1 MNGSGH
7 LSMIIIFSI
16 SILFTTQTAYAQVD
30 ILLDC
35 DGTNTTPP
43 PASDGCS
50 TSQEV
55 TPGST
60 LTPFPTGVPTM
71 ASGIPAAGLDWFDR
85 DNSKTWTPGDD
96 LHSEAQATCPTANVG
111 APRNGQ
117 HDLGTDCPILDLDG
131 NLGMFTHPSSSF
143 LVDIVDCDLETGG
156 SPSGFQTAGVFGF
169 ATIPCQDARPN
180 VLITFFDLPDPNN
193 MNMPNGFWNDGED
206 IVLDVN
212 GNLIFDSP
220 MVVGGKF
227 LDVDKTA
234 LVLAGT
240 QSTSS
245 WVIPALVAAI
255 GFGLVIARKI

>member
-1 MNGSGH
+1 
-7 LSMIIIFSI
+7 MIIIFSI
-16 SILFTTQTAYAQVD
+16 SILLTTQTASAQVD

-55 TPGST
+55 TPGSP
-60 LTPFPTGVPTM
+60 LTPFPTGVPTI

-96 LHSEAQATCPTANVG
+96 LHSEARATCPTANTGFV
-111 APRNGQ
+111 PPVRNGQ
-117 HDLGTDCPILDLDG
+117 HDGGDCPILDLDPPG
-131 NLGMFTHPSSSF
+131 SPTSLGIFRHPGSGFTA
-143 LVDIVDCDLETGG
+143 DIVDCDLETGG
-156 SPSGFQTAGVFGF
+156 SPSGFMTGGTFGF
-169 ATIPCQDARPN
+169 AIIPCQDARPN

-193 MNMPNGFWNDGED
+193 MNMPNGFWENGED
-206 IVLDVN
+206 IVLDLN
-212 GNLIFDSP
+212 GNLIFDPP

-240 QSTSS
+240 QNTTS
-245 WVIPALVAAI
+245 WLIPALVAAI
-255 GFGLVIARKI
+255 GFGLVITRKI

>member
-1 MNGSGH
+1 
-7 LSMIIIFSI
+7 MIIIFSI

-55 TPGST
+55 TPGSP

-96 LHSEAQATCPTANVG
+96 LHSEARATCPTANTGFV
-111 APRNGQ
+111 PPVRNGQ
-117 HDLGTDCPILDLDG
+117 HDGGDCPILDLDPPG
-131 NLGMFTHPSSSF
+131 SPTSLGIFRHPGSGFTA
-143 LVDIVDCDLETGG
+143 DIVDCDLETGG
-156 SPSGFQTAGVFGF
+156 SPSGFMTGGTFGF
-169 ATIPCQDARPN
+169 AIIPCQDSRPN
-180 VLITFFDLPDPNN
+180 VQITFFDSNLD
-193 MNMPNGFWNDGED
+193 GFWNDGED
-206 IVLDVN
+206 IVLDFPN
-212 GNLIFDSP
+212 AAGQLGTFDVP

>member
-1 MNGSGH
+1 
-7 LSMIIIFSI
+7 MIIIFSI

-55 TPGST
+55 TPGSP

-96 LHSEAQATCPTANVG
+96 LHSEALATCPTANGMVT
-111 APRNGQ
+111 RNGI
-117 HDLGTDCPILDLDG
+117 HDSGDCPILDLDG
-131 NLGMFTHPSSSF
+131 NLGLFIHPGSGFTAD
-143 LVDIVDCDLETGG
+143 VVDCDLETGG
-156 SPSGFQTAGVFGF
+156 SPSGGGAPNPPFGF
-169 ATIPCQDARPN
+169 PPPSPPAPPPPTPPCQDSRPN
-180 VLITFFDLPDPNN
+180 VQITFFDSNLD
-193 MNMPNGFWNDGED
+193 GFWNDGED
-206 IVLDVN
+206 IVLDFN
-212 GNLIFDSP
+212 GNLIFDVP

>member
-16 SILFTTQTAYAQVD
+16 SILITTQTASAQVD

-60 LTPFPTGVPTM
+60 LTPFPTGVPTI
-71 ASGIPAAGLDWFDR
+71 ASGIPAGGLDWFDR

-96 LHSEAQATCPTANVG
+96 LHSEALATCPTANVG
-111 APRNGQ
+111 MPRNGI
-117 HDLGTDCPILDLDG
+117 HDSGDCPILDLDG
-131 NLGMFTHPSSSF
+131 NLGLFIHPGSGFTAD
-143 LVDIVDCDLETGG
+143 VVDCDLETGG
-156 SPSGFQTAGVFGF
+156 SPSGFANPLFGF
-169 ATIPCQDARPN
+169 PIPPPSCQDIQPT
-180 VLITFFDLPDPNN
+180 VLITFFDLPGPGGAPPD
-193 MNMPNGFWNDGED
+193 GFWNDGED
-206 IVLDVN
+206 IILDVN
-212 GNLIFDSP
+212 GNLIFDPP

-234 LVLAGT
+234 LILAGT
-240 QSTSS
+240 QYTTS
-245 WVIPALVAAI
+245 WLIPALVATI
-255 GFGLVIARKI
+255 GFGLIIARKI